1 MCVQFVFPLN
11 YALFDFVDVITDEAD
26 DSHDVFQ
33 RVIKERWLI
42 NATRQPLSNRGKEEG
57 ITTSSWFISFLSVNI
72 FFLVFHKVIKK
83 NSKQREVDFLN
94 RSFHGLRSHSSQL
107 KIHRRTHLGCVF
119 FMPLEVKGF
128 DLSLRPPPSSPDS
141 RHESD
146 TVHIRGITEGCRLCF
161 AHSF

>member
-11 YALFDFVDVITDEAD
+11 CALFDFVDVITDEAD

-42 NATRQPLSNRGKEEG
+42 NATRQPLSNEGKEEG
-57 ITTSSWFISFLSVNI
+57 ITTSSWFISFLSDI
-72 FFLVFHKVIKK
+72 HFFCISYSNKK

-94 RSFHGLRSHSSQL
+94 RSFHGLRPHSSQL
-107 KIHRRTHLGCVF
+107 KIHRRIHLGCVF